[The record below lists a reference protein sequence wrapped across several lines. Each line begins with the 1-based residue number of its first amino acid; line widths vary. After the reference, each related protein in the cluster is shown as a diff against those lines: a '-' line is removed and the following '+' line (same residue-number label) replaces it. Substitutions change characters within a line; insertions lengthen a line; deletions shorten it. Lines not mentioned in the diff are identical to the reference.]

1 MTKELFIECIE
12 ALSKQVEIDAE
23 VSEHL
28 AKAFPNTYAA
38 NLLPDNNILSEI
50 IIKILRTEFN
60 DCCDW
65 INYYC
70 YELNFGKENYR
81 LKVYDKEKE
90 IDIEKVKHCLELATL
105 APNSSDMQLWEFY
118 HITQPELMAKVS
130 RACLDQKATS
140 TASQIVVFVTR
151 RDLYRKRAKF
161 DLDFET
167 GNIRRNSPIDR
178 QEKRIKDRKLYY
190 GILMPFVYA
199 RFCGI
204 LGLFR
209 VLLANVI
216 SIFRPMMLE
225 VSEGD
230 VRVVVHKS
238 CALAAQTF
246 MIAMANEGYDTC
258 PLEGLDSRR
267 LKRLLKLPHG
277 AEINMVVSC
286 GIRNGNKGIWGER
299 CRVPFE
305 EVYRKI

>member
-1 MTKELFIECIE
+1 
-12 ALSKQVEIDAE
+12 
-23 VSEHL
+23 
-28 AKAFPNTYAA
+28 
-38 NLLPDNNILSEI
+38 
-50 IIKILRTEFN
+50 
-60 DCCDW
+60 
-65 INYYC
+65 
-70 YELNFGKENYR
+70 
-81 LKVYDKEKE
+81 
-90 IDIEKVKHCLELATL
+90 
-105 APNSSDMQLWEFY
+105 
-118 HITQPELMAKVS
+118 MAKVS

-161 DLDFET
+161 VLDFET

-209 VLLANVI
+209 VLLANII

-258 PLEGLDSRR
+258 PLEGFDS
-267 LKRLLKLPHG
+267 KRIKKVLKLPHG
-277 AEINMVVSC
+277 AGINMVIPC

-299 CRVPFE
+299 GRVPFNE
-305 EVYRKI
+305 IYHRL

>member
-1 MTKELFIECIE
+1 MNL
-12 ALSKQVEIDAE
+12 DE
-23 VSEHL
+23 VL
-28 AKAFPNTYAA
+28 
-38 NLLPDNNILSEI
+38 
-50 IIKILRTEFN
+50 
-60 DCCDW
+60 
-65 INYYC
+65 
-70 YELNFGKENYR
+70 NYR
-81 LKVYDKEKE
+81 RSVRVYDKEKE
-90 IDIEKVKHCLELATL
+90 IDTEKVKHCLELATL
-105 APNSSDMQLWEFY
+105 APNSYDMQLWEFY

-161 DLDFET
+161 VLDFET

-209 VLLANVI
+209 VLLANII

-305 EVYRKI
+305 DVYRKI